1 MWVKA
6 RLSCS
11 VSLRRTVARFSQKDQ
26 SGPFETPDGALGFC
40 FWFFIPV
47 RSLSFHNKAI
57 VIFTEE
63 SHTDHLRAISAPHPP
78 STPKSSLGTQATG
91 VTRYTR
97 ASQLDLKQKR
107 KREKALFWCLNRKK
121 TWIEVLAR
129 QRTKKKRP
137 LRSVWKGQ
145 HRCFKSLV
153 CDSRTKSPD
162 GINNTS
168 PRRPC

>member
-1 MWVKA
+1 MASSGGLCV
-6 RLSCS
+6 RL
-11 VSLRRTVARFSQKDQ
+11 
-26 SGPFETPDGALGFC
+26 
-40 FWFFIPV
+40 FIPV

-78 STPKSSLGTQATG
+78 RTPKSSLGTQATG

-107 KREKALFWCLNRKK
+107 KREKALFWCSNRKK
-121 TWIEVLAR
+121 LGLKCWHVSAPRKNAPCGAFGKVNIDA
-129 QRTKKKRP
+129 
-137 LRSVWKGQ
+137 LRVW
-145 HRCFKSLV
+145 C
-153 CDSRTKSPD
+153 CDSRTKPPD
-162 GINNTS
+162 KINNTS